1 MTIEEL
7 PRWGAVATVAAPSV
21 NRDEVETVVDP
32 SVGRDKI
39 EIDQLRHDEIEI
51 DRLLLRTKQMGA
63 SDLHLK
69 AGSPPA
75 LRIDGELRIQH
86 DLPDLTGE
94 DIEQMLRQLASEK
107 QWEDFRQ
114 NLELDFSYAL
124 PGVARFR
131 VNAGLQRETPT
142 LVARLLS
149 LAIPSIEE
157 LGLPELCKELAMK
170 PRGLILVTG
179 PTGSGKSTTLAAM
192 IDHINQHEAR
202 RVITIE
208 DPIEYV
214 FEDKLCMITQ
224 RELGVDTHS
233 FASALK
239 HALRQDPDVIL
250 VGEMRDLET
259 ISTALTAAET
269 GHLVL
274 STLHTVSAALTMDRI
289 IDVFPPHQQQQVR
302 TQLATIVEGVL
313 SQTLLPLA
321 EGEGRIAVIEVMV
334 ATSAVR
340 NLIRESK
347 THQLLGVMETGQRFG
362 MQTLDQALVKVFKE
376 GKVTLDAV
384 LAKAGN
390 PAHLKQLIE
399 AMG

>member
-1 MTIEEL
+1 MSRDGSSYQETIDPISHALVE
-7 PRWGAVATVAAPSV
+7 
-21 NRDEVETVVDP
+21 RDNVDVE
-32 SVGRDKI
+32 
-39 EIDQLRHDEIEI
+39 Q
-51 DRLLLRTKQMGA
+51 LLLRTAQLGA

-75 LRIDGELRIQH
+75 LRIDGELIIQQ
-86 DLPDLTGE
+86 DLPHMKPE
-94 DIEQMLRQLASEK
+94 EIELMLKGITTEEQWLAFE
-107 QWEDFRQ
+107 E
-114 NLELDFSYAL
+114 NLELDFSHSL

-131 VNAGLQRETPT
+131 VNAGRQRESIT
-142 LVARLLS
+142 LVARRLS
-149 LAIPSIEE
+149 FTIPTIDE
-157 LGLPELCKELAMK
+157 LGLPEVCKELVSK

-192 IDHINQHEAR
+192 IDYLNEREAR

-224 RELGVDTHS
+224 RELGIDTHS
-233 FASALK
+233 FALALK

-259 ISTALTAAET
+259 IATALTAAET

-274 STLHTVSAALTMDRI
+274 STVHTASAALTVDRI

-302 TQLATIVEGVL
+302 TQLASIIEGVL

-321 EGEGRIAVIEVMV
+321 NSDGRIAAIEIMV
-334 ATSAVR
+334 VTSAVR
-340 NLIRESK
+340 NLIREAK
-347 THQLLGVMETGQRFG
+347 THQLPGVIETGARVG
-362 MQTLDQALVKVFKE
+362 MQTLDQALVKIFKE
-376 GKVTLDAV
+376 GKITLDEAM
-384 LAKAGN
+384 AKAGN
-390 PAHLKQLIE
+390 PSHLRHFIE
-399 AMG
+399 AM

>member
-1 MTIEEL
+1 MIEDQAGQPL
-7 PRWGAVATVAAPSV
+7 AAEPAQAPVGGPS
-21 NRDEVETVVDP
+21 E
-32 SVGRDKI
+32 
-39 EIDQLRHDEIEI
+39 EIEG
-51 DRLLLRTKQMGA
+51 LLLRVAEVGA

-75 LRIDGELRIQH
+75 LRVDGALSILG
-86 DLPDLTGE
+86 DLPPLEGE
-94 DIEQMLRQLASEK
+94 DIEGMLEQIATAKQMR
-107 QWEDFRQ
+107 DFRE

-131 VNAGLQRETPT
+131 VNAGMQRETLT
-142 LVARLLS
+142 LVLRRLS
-149 LAIPSIEE
+149 LTIPKIEE
-157 LGLPELCKELAMK
+157 LGLPELCKDLAMK

-179 PTGSGKSTTLAAM
+179 PTGSGKSTSLAAM
-192 IDHINQHEAR
+192 IQYINEHDAR

-214 FEDKLCMITQ
+214 FEDQRCLITQ

-233 FASALK
+233 FSSALK

-259 ISTALTAAET
+259 IATALTAAET

-274 STLHTVSAALTMDRI
+274 STLHTVSAALTVDRV

-302 TQLATIVEGVL
+302 TQLASIIEGVL
-313 SQTLLPLA
+313 SQTLLPRA
-321 EGEGRIAVIEVMV
+321 DGEGRVAAIEVMV

-340 NLIRESK
+340 NLIREAK
-347 THQLLGVMETGQRFG
+347 THQLAGVIETSSRVG
-362 MQTLDQALVKVFKE
+362 MQTLDQALAKLLGDE
-376 GKVTLDAV
+376 TITLDEA

-390 PAHLKQLIE
+390 PRQLKQLIG
-399 AMG
+399 AA